1 MKSDMTLA
9 EIVESIAVEVVGRLR
24 SENAGQTS
32 QITPRLLTVEQAAV
46 YLGRSKAA
54 VQHMIQAGT
63 LPVVRDG
70 RRVFLDVHELEKW
83 IAKNSQG

>member
-1 MKSDMTLA
+1 
-9 EIVESIAVEVVGRLR
+9 
-24 SENAGQTS
+24 
-32 QITPRLLTVEQAAV
+32 VEQAAV